1 MTRTISHCTRNALV
15 LGAFLATIAVG
26 WLLTPNLP
34 ATQQNQAKM
43 LKVIVAQFE
52 KQGNRDHDV
61 QLEIMRDIRQS
72 LRGGHRLAAFKESRH
87 EDPQPE

>member
-1 MTRTISHCTRNALV
+1 MTRTISHCIRIALV

-34 ATQQNQAKM
+34 ATQQHQAKM
-43 LKVIVAQFE
+43 LKAIVGMLDQNAE
-52 KQGNRDHDV
+52 DHKA

-72 LRGGHRLAAFKESRH
+72 LRGGHRLAALKESRH